1 MKFSGV
7 WVPIITPI
15 KNNEV
20 DFVSFKRM
28 IEHYIS
34 EGVTGIMPLA
44 TTGESPTLTE
54 VEYEKVLE
62 KTMEFVNKRTP
73 VVVGLGGNN
82 TKKLTEQ
89 VKVLEKYK
97 VDGILSVSPYYSRP
111 DQRGIYNHFKTL
123 AEATALDIIL
133 YNIPYRTGRNMEN
146 ETINK
151 LAEIKNIVGLKDACG
166 NFNQTYDLLMNRPK
180 DFTILTGEDNYFYST
195 LALGGDGGIMASSHL
210 NTEVYV
216 KVFELAK
223 ANDFNG
229 ALQEWK
235 KVCDIIPLLFAEPN
249 PAPLKYSLKK
259 IGLIDSDEIRL
270 PLMNITEDLE
280 RKLDKYL

>member
-7 WVPIITPI
+7 WVPVITPF
-15 KNNEV
+15 KNDEV
-20 DFVSFKRM
+20 DFVSYKRM
-28 IEHYIS
+28 IDHYIS
-34 EGVTGIMPLA
+34 KGATGILPLG
-44 TTGESPTLTE
+44 TTGESPTVTQN
-54 VEYEKVLE
+54 EYEEIVE

-73 VVVGLGGNN
+73 VIVGLGGNN

-89 VKVLEKYK
+89 VKVLEKYN

-123 AEATALDIIL
+123 AEATTLDIIL

-146 ETINK
+146 ETIHK
-151 LAEIKNIVGLKDACG
+151 LAEIKNIVGIKDACG

-210 NTEVYV
+210 NTEVFM
-216 KVFELAK
+216 KVYELAK
-223 ANDFNG
+223 ANDFNA

-259 IGLIDSDEIRL
+259 TGLIDSDEIRL
-270 PLMNITEDLE
+270 PLMNITEELE